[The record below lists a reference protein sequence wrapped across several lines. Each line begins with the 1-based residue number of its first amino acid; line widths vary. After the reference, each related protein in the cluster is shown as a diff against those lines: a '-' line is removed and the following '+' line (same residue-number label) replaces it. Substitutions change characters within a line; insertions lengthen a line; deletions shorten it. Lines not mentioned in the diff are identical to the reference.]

1 MTADD
6 VTVEFR
12 RAKPEDPLGALVEAL
27 VERARTTRGAR
38 AVVEELWGSPLTATE
53 LASALEVERT
63 AGHVWVARRGPEIV
77 AGALVTRGCVR
88 GIWVQP
94 DQRRRHIGV
103 RLLRAILDD
112 DDPPRDAWALPGDRA
127 TKSLYESVGW
137 KARLLTMRGE

>member
-1 MTADD
+1 MTADE

-12 RAKPEDPLGALVEAL
+12 RAGPEDPLGPLATALAD
-27 VERARTTRGAR
+27 RARTTRGGR
-38 AVVEELWGSPLTATE
+38 AVMEELWGSALTAAE
-53 LASALEVERT
+53 LAGVLETERA
-63 AGHVWVARRGPEIV
+63 AGHVWVARRGDEIV
-77 AGALVTRGCVR
+77 AGALVTGGCVR

-94 DQRRRHIGV
+94 DHRRRHVGA

-112 DDPPRDAWALPGDRA
+112 GDPPRDAWALPGDRA